1 MFCLLQA
8 REFVESIPIEVIPR
22 EAPPR
27 RKAAAAAAKYKDV
40 SSDDDMSDL
49 MEDDEAAPLKP
60 GDDGYESEE
69 DADAIEKILT
79 ALEPGDVDA
88 HELEELG
95 SDDAKAFAKLVLEG
109 KWNPPTPKKKPSKPK
124 PKKGKRGKKAE
135 PEEETE
141 TPLPPLLYCVK
152 WEGCSHRRRSWETA
166 GGVIDAKGKYKL
178 NNFQRAYRADPDACQ
193 EGFHQ
198 QFLQID
204 RVIDERDAEDEE
216 DDNDSPD
223 SPDSPAKDSA
233 SESPP
238 KVEYLVK
245 WRGLNYSDATWESA
259 DWLTS
264 AEDAEELKKF
274 RTRNS
279 IKDKRAIHAAAAERA
294 KSGGKPPAKPK
305 PPGFKNGMTLR
316 DYQVTSFEW
325 MIGNYRRRTNV
336 ILGDEMV
343 RVYFLFSSVRAI
355 RD

>member
-1 MFCLLQA
+1 MQ
-8 REFVESIPIEVIPR
+8 
-22 EAPPR
+22 
-27 RKAAAAAAKYKDV
+27 
-40 SSDDDMSDL
+40 
-49 MEDDEAAPLKP
+49 
-60 GDDGYESEE
+60 
-69 DADAIEKILT
+69 
-79 ALEPGDVDA
+79 
-88 HELEELG
+88 
-95 SDDAKAFAKLVLEG
+95 
-109 KWNPPTPKKKPSKPK
+109 
-124 PKKGKRGKKAE
+124 
-135 PEEETE
+135 EETE
-141 TPLPPLLYCVK
+141 APLPPLLYCVK

-223 SPDSPAKDSA
+223 SPDSPAKDSE

-343 RVYFLFSSVRAI
+343 S
-355 RD
+355 

>member
-1 MFCLLQA
+1 MQ
-8 REFVESIPIEVIPR
+8 
-22 EAPPR
+22 
-27 RKAAAAAAKYKDV
+27 
-40 SSDDDMSDL
+40 
-49 MEDDEAAPLKP
+49 
-60 GDDGYESEE
+60 
-69 DADAIEKILT
+69 
-79 ALEPGDVDA
+79 
-88 HELEELG
+88 
-95 SDDAKAFAKLVLEG
+95 
-109 KWNPPTPKKKPSKPK
+109 
-124 PKKGKRGKKAE
+124 
-135 PEEETE
+135 EETE
-141 TPLPPLLYCVK
+141 APLPPLLYCVK

-178 NNFQRAYRADPDACQ
+178 NNFQRAYRVDPDACQ

-216 DDNDSPD
+216 EDNDSPD

-336 ILGDEMV
+336 ILGDEV
-343 RVYFLFSSVRAI
+343 VSLFSFLPYGQFETDFKCFV
-355 RD
+355 

>member
-1 MFCLLQA
+1 LQ
-8 REFVESIPIEVIPR
+8 
-22 EAPPR
+22 
-27 RKAAAAAAKYKDV
+27 
-40 SSDDDMSDL
+40 
-49 MEDDEAAPLKP
+49 
-60 GDDGYESEE
+60 
-69 DADAIEKILT
+69 
-79 ALEPGDVDA
+79 
-88 HELEELG
+88 
-95 SDDAKAFAKLVLEG
+95 
-109 KWNPPTPKKKPSKPK
+109 
-124 PKKGKRGKKAE
+124 
-135 PEEETE
+135 EETE
-141 TPLPPLLYCVK
+141 APLPPLLYCVK

-216 DDNDSPD
+216 EDNDSPD

-343 RVYFLFSSVRAI
+343 SSSSFFFRTGNSRLTSSVLVNSHRAWVKL
-355 RD
+355 RSASP